1 MKNVIEGPH
10 GHLLPGKGGINPQH
24 ANAWPFLYSSAPE
37 PRHADTT
44 NAADMTR
51 GPMRMW
57 APHVSGVSVWAT

>member
-1 MKNVIEGPH
+1 MAIYYLEREGLTHNMPMH
-10 GHLLPGKGGINPQH
+10 GHFYTPLPLNH
-24 ANAWPFLYSSAPE
+24 W
-37 PRHADTT
+37 HADTT